1 MGLISRGWQEGG
13 LQARAGPR
21 ADILSGSLE
30 DAMSIGRVSTIW
42 SNKKRNARRYK
53 NRTCVR
59 APATTN
65 SSAFPAGPRSA
76 GRARAAGPHEPAPL
90 PPHPRNAPGG
100 GGADGAGGA
109 GGGRRRGHPDPHAA
123 ARDSWRTRSSH
134 KRNTSII
141 IRTTWPSLHVVEGRI
156 PSVTAVQAFSQ
167 LSPPMW

>member
-30 DAMSIGRVSTIW
+30 NAMSIGRVSTIW

-65 SSAFPAGPRSA
+65 SSPRFPPDPGSA
-76 GRARAAGPHEPAPL
+76 RTAARAAGPHEPA
-90 PPHPRNAPGG
+90 PHPRNAPGG
-100 GGADGAGGA
+100 GGADGA

-134 KRNTSII
+134 TRNTSII